1 MSILEIRTYP
11 DEILKRPS
19 APVAEVTDDVRRL
32 IIEMAE
38 TMYANDGVG
47 LAAPQVG
54 VSSRIIVIDV
64 GGAEERGKKESLIA
78 LVNPEI
84 TAHDGTCT
92 REEGCLSLPE
102 LRAEVKRHQ
111 RVEVSALDREGRP
124 LEIAGEDLLAVALQ
138 HEIDH
143 LNGTLFIDRLS
154 RLKRER
160 LTRLYFRE
168 VVKEDR
174 ISEHRRQTG
183 GP

>member
-1 MSILEIRTYP
+1 MAILEIRTYP

-19 APVAEVTDDVRRL
+19 APVGEVTDEVEHL
-32 IIEMAE
+32 ILDMAE

-64 GGAEERGKKESLIA
+64 GGEEDRGKKESLIV

-84 TAHDGTCT
+84 TVLNGTCT
-92 REEGCLSLPE
+92 HEEGCLSLPE
-102 LRAEVKRHQ
+102 LRAEVKRHE
-111 RVEVSALDREGRP
+111 RVVVRALDREGSP
-124 LEIAGEDLLAVALQ
+124 IELTGEDLLAVAFQ

-168 VVKEDR
+168 VVKE
-174 ISEHRRQTG
+174 
-183 GP
+183 P

>member
-1 MSILEIRTYP
+1 MAILEIRTYP

-19 APVAEVTDDVRRL
+19 APIPEVTDEVKRL
-32 IIEMAE
+32 ILDMAE

-64 GGAEERGKKESLIA
+64 GGPEERGKKESLIT

-84 TAHDGTCT
+84 TVLDGTCT
-92 REEGCLSLPE
+92 HEEGCLSFPE
-102 LRAEVKRHQ
+102 LRAEVKRHE
-111 RVEVSALDREGRP
+111 RVVVRALDREGHP
-124 LEIAGEDLLAVALQ
+124 IELTGEELLAVALQ

-160 LTRLYFRE
+160 LIRLYFRE
-168 VVKEDR
+168 VVKE
-174 ISEHRRQTG
+174 S
-183 GP
+183 